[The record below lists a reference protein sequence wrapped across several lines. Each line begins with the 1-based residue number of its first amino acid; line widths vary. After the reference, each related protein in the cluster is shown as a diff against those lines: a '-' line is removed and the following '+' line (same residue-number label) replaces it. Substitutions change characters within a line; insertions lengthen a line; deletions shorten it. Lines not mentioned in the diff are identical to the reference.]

1 MIDFG
6 RELINLNDTNLID
19 KNTIGPKAYRLAELK
34 NIGLNVPNAFFISS
48 VVFDEFILQSEELQ
62 ELITKLIKSE
72 DLEDRLKI
80 ADEVKKNIMKVE
92 FPEKMRIKI
101 MQKFEENK
109 FSKVSVRSAAL
120 CEDTKNLSFAGQ
132 FKTFL
137 NVEKEQIIESIKKCW
152 ASLFSK
158 QVMLYAYYN
167 NIDFHE
173 LKMSVII
180 QEMIQAEK
188 AGVMFTKNIK
198 NGNVNEL
205 LIEFSNGLCENI
217 VSGIVNPSIIIIEK
231 KSGKILQK
239 KLINKNS
246 ISDKEIKLIYE
257 AGLKIEKNYGSPQ
270 DIEWSILRNKL
281 FILQTR
287 PITT

>member
-1 MIDFG
+1 
-6 RELINLNDTNLID
+6 
-19 KNTIGPKAYRLAELK
+19 
-34 NIGLNVPNAFFISS
+34 
-48 VVFDEFILQSEELQ
+48 
-62 ELITKLIKSE
+62 
-72 DLEDRLKI
+72 
-80 ADEVKKNIMKVE
+80 
-92 FPEKMRIKI
+92 
-101 MQKFEENK
+101 
-109 FSKVSVRSAAL
+109 
-120 CEDTKNLSFAGQ
+120 
-132 FKTFL
+132 
-137 NVEKEQIIESIKKCW
+137 
-152 ASLFSK
+152 
-158 QVMLYAYYN
+158 
-167 NIDFHE
+167 
-173 LKMSVII
+173 
-180 QEMIQAEK
+180 MIQAEK

>member
-1 MIDFG
+1 
-6 RELINLNDTNLID
+6 
-19 KNTIGPKAYRLAELK
+19 
-34 NIGLNVPNAFFISS
+34 
-48 VVFDEFILQSEELQ
+48 
-62 ELITKLIKSE
+62 
-72 DLEDRLKI
+72 
-80 ADEVKKNIMKVE
+80 
-92 FPEKMRIKI
+92 
-101 MQKFEENK
+101 
-109 FSKVSVRSAAL
+109 
-120 CEDTKNLSFAGQ
+120 
-132 FKTFL
+132 
-137 NVEKEQIIESIKKCW
+137 
-152 ASLFSK
+152 
-158 QVMLYAYYN
+158 MLYAYYN

-198 NGNVNEL
+198 NGNINEL

-231 KSGKILQK
+231 KSGRILQK

-270 DIEWSILRNKL
+270 DIEWSILSNKL